1 MSKNRDQKTLLD
13 EEIDLQQ
20 SYNKA
25 EDFISDNRNMI
36 GVIVAV
42 IALGLIGFFWFT
54 NIYLA
59 GQESEA
65 QEQMFVAEK
74 SFKNGDFKKALE
86 GDGNYPGFVE
96 IIESY
101 SGMTNAVNLAHYY
114 AGISSLNTGDF
125 QGAINYL
132 SDFNGKDE
140 VLSSMALGAIGDAN
154 MELGNKSAAL
164 SNYKSAANNSENGF
178 SAPLFLMKAGN
189 VLELNGDKAG
199 AKALYERIK
208 KEYGQST
215 QAQTIDKYII
225 RTGV

>member
-65 QEQMFVAEK
+65 QGYRRDA
-74 SFKNGDFKKALE
+74 
-86 GDGNYPGFVE
+86 
-96 IIESY
+96 
-101 SGMTNAVNLAHYY
+101 
-114 AGISSLNTGDF
+114 
-125 QGAINYL
+125 QG
-132 SDFNGKDE
+132 
-140 VLSSMALGAIGDAN
+140 
-154 MELGNKSAAL
+154 
-164 SNYKSAANNSENGF
+164 
-178 SAPLFLMKAGN
+178 
-189 VLELNGDKAG
+189 
-199 AKALYERIK
+199 
-208 KEYGQST
+208 
-215 QAQTIDKYII
+215 
-225 RTGV
+225 